1 MIARTLKRLIVALAI
16 RSILPASTAQW
27 LINTFRLLGV

>member
-1 MIARTLKRLIVALAI
+1 MIAKALKRLIVALSI
-16 RSILPASTAQW
+16 RRILPASTAQW

>member
-1 MIARTLKRLIVALAI
+1 MIARSIKRLIVAFAI
-16 RSILPASTAQW
+16 RSPLAASTAQW